1 MQEHK
6 EQTSQMQ
13 IADSNKMNINTDQNN
28 NNHDWVTIIVL
39 QNMIQLIY
47 LNKVCASL
55 FAL

>member
-28 NNHDWVTIIVL
+28 INHDWVTIIVL